1 MKIASSLLLN
11 FLLNSI
17 DLKKLPAPAFF
28 SGKANYA
35 ITSLFFLAF
44 MGYTHSLKGEIERI
58 DFTWNAFKCLSA
70 CSDQIQGKF
79 GTIKGIK
86 ELKVN
91 ASEGRGEIKWDPEQ
105 RLSYEPF
112 RYAAASIGFK
122 INSIRLRVKGKIE
135 HEEGRL
141 YLISEQD
148 GTRFHLIG
156 PIHTEEGRYTPKY
169 NLATHPL
176 PKETV
181 TLLLETEK
189 EENIIL
195 IEGPL
200 FLPSYYP
207 LTLVTESIQKG

>member
-1 MKIASSLLLN
+1 MKITF
-11 FLLNSI
+11 FLLPLLTCI
-17 DLKKLPAPAFF
+17 GLP
-28 SGKANYA
+28 
-35 ITSLFFLAF
+35 L
-44 MGYTHSLKGEIERI
+44 SLKGEIEQI
-58 DFTWNAFKCLSA
+58 NFSWNAFKCQSP

-79 GTIKGIK
+79 GSIKGVN

-91 ASEGRGEIKWDPEQ
+91 APQGIGEIKWDPTQ

-122 INSIRLRVKGKIE
+122 INSIRVRVKGRIQ
-135 HEEGRL
+135 HEEREL

-148 GTRFHLIG
+148 GSRFHLIG
-156 PIHTEEGRYTPKY
+156 PIQTEEGRYTPKY

-176 PKETV
+176 PKETA
-181 TLLLETEK
+181 TQFLETEK
-189 EENIIL
+189 EETLVI

-207 LTLVTESIQKG
+207 LTLVTESIKKGG